1 MLHRPASIA
10 FPARMRYS
18 THNARMRSVR
28 LRLGA
33 SQTMV
38 MEKDAD
44 GKDVST
50 IIFVRCDTPEI
61 RDTLLEERGA
71 SLLLQRLRCVV
82 QHGRALGSSRGT
94 GQDAACAPVWLSSA
108 ERFGPPSV
116 CMAEAGLTRASM
128 AQAQELL
135 ERQPESAS
143 SRSRSWSGVSQ
154 CIRGAVS
161 AFLAP
166 VPMSFSRL
174 MRSGSRQAH

>member
-10 FPARMRYS
+10 LPARMPYS
-18 THNARMRSVR
+18 THNARMRSAR

-33 SQTMV
+33 PQTMV

-71 SLLLQRLRCVV
+71 SLLLQRLHCVV

-94 GQDAACAPVWLSSA
+94 GQDAAFV
-108 ERFGPPSV
+108 
-116 CMAEAGLTRASM
+116 RADV
-128 AQAQELL
+128 AL
-135 ERQPESAS
+135 ER
-143 SRSRSWSGVSQ
+143 
-154 CIRGAVS
+154 
-161 AFLAP
+161 
-166 VPMSFSRL
+166 
-174 MRSGSRQAH
+174 